1 VIDTG
6 MFSNVLTSLPIALL
20 ITRVHIQYNIVYEK
34 DTENTITFRVVNT
47 YEGGYMER
55 PLTLVLKQIL
65 LQTVSAAEIYLAED

>member
-1 VIDTG
+1 

-20 ITRVHIQYNIVYEK
+20 ITTRVHIQYNIVYEK